1 MRIRSAALLALLLAG
16 TAAGVPAAADGTA
29 AGNDKVVVS
38 GTLPSEA
45 VKAQILAKLREMYG
59 ADKVVDRAEVS
70 NVVAPGN
77 WEQYVTAMLDANLK
91 QVSHGQLK
99 VEGNEIRISGE
110 VPNEYQRQQVPS
122 QLAAHFNG
130 TYHIHPDLRIG
141 TSDQQVLDQALA
153 NRVVEFESGSAILTP
168 RGRLVLD
175 EMAAAIVKLQDPKI
189 AIVGNTDS
197 SGNRAA
203 NIQLSLARAAA
214 VRDYLAGKRI
224 PVASMTVSG
233 NGPDQP
239 IADNATEQGRARN
252 RRIDFK
258 ILR

>member
-1 MRIRSAALLALLLAG
+1 MRILLPVALLALLHAG
-16 TAAGVPAAADGTA
+16 AAFGAPAADDTAAA
-29 AGNDKVVVS
+29 NDKVIVS

-59 ADKVVDRAEVS
+59 ADKVIDRAEVS

-77 WEQYVTAMLDANLK
+77 WEQYVTAMLDPNLK
-91 QVSHGQLK
+91 QVTHGQIK
-99 VEGNEIRISGE
+99 IEGNEIRISGE

-122 QLAAHFNG
+122 QLAAHFNS

-168 RGRLVLD
+168 RGRAVLD
-175 EMAAAIVKLQDPKI
+175 EMAAAIVKLQDPKV

-203 NIQLSLARAAA
+203 NIQLSLARATT
-214 VRDYLAGKRI
+214 VRDYLASKSI